1 MQDIRL
7 LGISGS
13 IRRESAN
20 TAVLEAIRAQLAADG
35 GPVLTL
41 FGLEEVPLY
50 NYDLEGERLPTS
62 VRALKEAIAVCDG
75 LVLCSPEYNHAAS
88 GVLKNAID
96 WVSRPAYKSAFVGK
110 PVLIITAATSQL
122 GGVRVI
128 SQLREILS
136 SCLARV
142 VATRDVVVPKVHEK
156 IVDGRFVDPGT
167 ITHATQAIGNLVRE
181 IELLRNA
188 GTGATR

>member
-1 MQDIRL
+1 MQGIRL

-20 TAVLEAIRAQLAADG
+20 TAVLEAIRAQLAAG
-35 GPVLTL
+35 SGPTLTL
-41 FGLEEVPLY
+41 FGLGQIPLY
-50 NYDLEGERLPTS
+50 NSDLEGEHLPGP
-62 VRALKEAIAVCDG
+62 VHALKEAVTACDG

-96 WVSRPAYKSAFVGK
+96 WVSRPAYQSPLVGK
-110 PVLIITAATSQL
+110 PVLIITAATSPL

-128 SQLREILS
+128 SQLREVLA

-156 IVDGRFVDPGT
+156 IVDGRFVDK
-167 ITHATQAIGNLVRE
+167 ATLASASRAIDHLVQE
-181 IELLRNA
+181 IRLLRP
-188 GTGATR
+188 